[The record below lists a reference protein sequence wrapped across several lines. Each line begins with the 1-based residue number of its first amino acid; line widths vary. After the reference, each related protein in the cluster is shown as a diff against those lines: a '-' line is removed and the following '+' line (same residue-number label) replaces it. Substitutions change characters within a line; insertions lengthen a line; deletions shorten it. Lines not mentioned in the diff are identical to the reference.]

1 MLEHPNKNKR
11 FKAGSIHNARPS
23 DKSNRYE
30 CSDDVKTLAKEMKR
44 LTELF
49 RFNSQDIYNIIH
61 NEFGEGIGKQ
71 TVMMFMDDVYGPAFR
86 PRAKTLD
93 KYKYFVWFL
102 RNKEKQ
108 FANPKI

>member
-1 MLEHPNKNKR
+1 MLEHQNKSKK
-11 FKAGSIHNARPS
+11 FKAGSVHNARPS
-23 DKSNRYE
+23 EKRNRYE
-30 CSDDVKTLAKEMKR
+30 CGDDVKALAKEMKR
-44 LTELF
+44 LVSLF
-49 RFNSQDIYNIIH
+49 KFSNHHIYAVIKQ
-61 NEFGEGIGKQ
+61 EFGEGVGKQ

-93 KYKYFVWFL
+93 KYKYLVWLL

>member
-1 MLEHPNKNKR
+1 MLEHPNKKKK
-11 FKAGSIHNARPS
+11 FQAGSIHNARPGE
-23 DKSNRYE
+23 KSNRYE
-30 CSDDVKTLAKEMKR
+30 CNEEAKALAKEMNR

-49 RFNSQDIYNIIH
+49 MFNAQDIYNIIKK
-61 NEFGEGIGKQ
+61 EFGEGIGKQ
-71 TVMMFMDDVYGPAFR
+71 TVMMFMDNVYGPAFR

>member
-1 MLEHPNKNKR
+1 MLEHPNKSKK
-11 FKAGSIHNARPS
+11 FKSGTICNSRPGE
-23 DKSNRYE
+23 KSNRFE
-30 CSDDVKTLAKEMKR
+30 CSNEIKALAKEMKR

-49 RFNSQDIYNIIH
+49 RFGAQDIYYIIKD
-61 NEFGEGIGKQ
+61 EFGEGIGKQ